1 MRGFG
6 IDLGT
11 ANTVVGAPDE
21 GIVLNEP
28 SLMIVRAADR
38 RRALAIG
45 RDASDLVD
53 RTPPELTPIHPIRD
67 GVIVDLET
75 AKTYLSAVLER
86 IGARRHIGLRP
97 TGVLTVPAGATPLE
111 RRALLEVGHEA
122 GLRKIG
128 LVPEPVA
135 GAIGC
140 GIDPLEPRTH
150 LVVDIGGGTSEVTA
164 LCYGGILAHRS
175 TRIAGDDLT
184 EAILSYLRSEHQV
197 VVGEF
202 TAERAKVGTPAT
214 SDEQSLVVEGRDAA
228 TGRARLVTLETKE
241 IMDAVRPTTAG
252 IVQTLSTCLDD
263 LPPRAISDVMSEGIL
278 AIGGGSML
286 RGMSQLL
293 EEAFGLP
300 VKTAERPLTCVA
312 EGATACM
319 DRPEVVSA
327 YAAA

>member
-1 MRGFG
+1 VRGFG

-11 ANTVVGAPDE
+11 ANTVVGTPDE

-28 SLMIVRAADR
+28 SLMMVRTKEP

-45 RDASDLVD
+45 KEASDLVD
-53 RTPPELTPIHPIRD
+53 RTPGGITPVHPIRD

-75 AKTYLSAVLER
+75 ARTFVTAVL
-86 IGARRHIGLRP
+86 AQLAPRRRYGIRP
-97 TGVLTVPAGATPLE
+97 VGVIAAPAGATPLE

-122 GLRKIG
+122 GLRKVG
-128 LVPEPVA
+128 LIPEPVA

-164 LCYGGILAHRS
+164 LCYGGVLSHRS
-175 TRIAGDDLT
+175 CRIAGDDLT
-184 EAILSYLRSEHQV
+184 SAILRYLRAEHQII
-197 VVGEF
+197 VGEL
-202 TAERAKVGTPAT
+202 TAERAKVGAPETA
-214 SDEQSLVVEGRDAA
+214 DERSLVVEGRDAA
-228 TGRARLVTLETKE
+228 TGRARLVTLETEE
-241 IMDAVRPTTAG
+241 IMDAVRPTTMS
-252 IVQTLSTCLDD
+252 IVQTLSSCLDD
-263 LPPRAISDVMSEGIL
+263 LPPRAISDVMAEGIL

-286 RGMSQLL
+286 RGVPQLL

-312 EGATACM
+312 EGATSCIEHA
-319 DRPEVVSA
+319 DVIAA
-327 YAAA
+327 YAA